1 MRAKRTHAAAAGI
14 ITGAVKSVF
23 GNDDGDIDIG
33 ERAGEGQRAH
43 ASSRRSDTRISTAAA
58 ARAMLIVICPPHAR
72 NSLARHAVPS
82 EQHTFVHV
90 CVNIL
95 QWTSGR
101 GRGVK
106 LLTRGGVEEGA
117 TQTTDCTAHQ
127 YLLFV
132 DAEAV
137 ISHCSHRK
145 SFSPSFH
152 FFHSLF
158 FFARA

>member
-1 MRAKRTHAAAAGI
+1 MS
-14 ITGAVKSVF
+14 SVTTTATLTSAS
-23 GNDDGDIDIG
+23 GRGT
-33 ERAGEGQRAH
+33 ERAH
-43 ASSRRSDTRISTAAA
+43 ASSRRSYTRISTAAA

-72 NSLARHAVPS
+72 NSLARSLARHAVPS

-95 QWTSGR
+95 RWTSGR

>member
-1 MRAKRTHAAAAGI
+1 MSSVTTTATLTSASGGGTEGTCVVASVGHAYFHRRRRRRRDAYRHLPSTRT
-14 ITGAVKSVF
+14 
-23 GNDDGDIDIG
+23 
-33 ERAGEGQRAH
+33 QL
-43 ASSRRSDTRISTAAA
+43 
-58 ARAMLIVICPPHAR
+58 AR
-72 NSLARHAVPS
+72 SLARHAVPS

-137 ISHCSHRK
+137 INHCSHRD